1 MYYNNKNFYFY
12 YPDKEVGLR
21 LNADFEGE
29 TIYVIYNGAL
39 RQCKLLGARLT
50 PVKEY
55 SSGWEFVQEVK
66 LNIAGVGIKW
76 VRFTSGTIHDLGKR
90 RYVAD
95 TEFFRSIEDFEDGIR
110 CNNLMFYIE
119 CVAEF
124 ASSIFGDEGVNFHYE
139 KGDGFR
145 CGSVSTGTRYKWD
158 GTRAVSVEVSIPA
171 TMTFTPD
178 GGIDWGTD
186 AEKVRDLVE
195 NTYFSK
201 KDCEA
206 DNSVQVVMFPENE
219 RKETKVKTINE
230 ITTKKM
236 ECEVRRRL
244 IECGGYVSFS
254 TNDWGLEEAFLND
267 DLEIC
272 YTSSGTD
279 NTMLED
285 YCGICLL
292 MDNMD

>member
-1 MYYNNKNFYFY
+1 MHYKNKNFYFY

-29 TIYVIYNGAL
+29 TIYVIYDGAL
-39 RQCKLLGARLT
+39 RQCKVLGARLT
-50 PVKEY
+50 PSKEY

-95 TEFFRSIEDFEDGIR
+95 TEFFRSIEDFNNGRR

-119 CVAEF
+119 CVADF
-124 ASSIFGDEGVNFHYE
+124 ASAALGDEGVNFHYE

-145 CGSVSTGTRYKWD
+145 CGSVSIGTRYKWD
-158 GTRAVSVEVSIPA
+158 GTRVVSVGVSIPA

-195 NTYFSK
+195 NTYFSYGE
-201 KDCEA
+201 CEA

-219 RKETKVKTINE
+219 RKETKAKTISE
-230 ITTKKM
+230 ITQEKM
-236 ECEVRRRL
+236 EIEVRKRL
-244 IECGGYVSFS
+244 IAHGGYVTFDE
-254 TNDWGLEEAFLND
+254 NEWGLEEALLNEN
-267 DLEIC
+267 LEVC
-272 YTSSGTD
+272 YCSSGTN
-279 NTMLED
+279 NTTIEA
-285 YCGICLL
+285 YCGICILIDS
-292 MDNMD
+292 MD

>member
-1 MYYNNKNFYFY
+1 MHYTNKKFYFY

-21 LNADFEGE
+21 LNADFEDE
-29 TIYVIYNGAL
+29 VIYVIYDGAL
-39 RQCKLLGARLT
+39 RQCKVLGARLT
-50 PVKEY
+50 PSKEY

-66 LNIAGVGIKW
+66 VNIAGVGIKW
-76 VRFTSGTIHDLGKR
+76 VRFTCGTIHDLGKR

-95 TEFFRSIEDFEDGIR
+95 TEFFRSVENFHDGRR
-110 CNNLMFYIE
+110 CNNSMFITE
-119 CVAEF
+119 SVSSF
-124 ASSIFGDEGVNFHYE
+124 AKRIFKDGLNFHYE

-158 GTRAVSVEVSIPA
+158 GTRAVSVDVSIPA

-219 RKETKVKTINE
+219 RKETKAKTISE
-230 ITTKKM
+230 ITQEKM
-236 ECEVRRRL
+236 ENEVRKRL
-244 IECGGYVSFS
+244 IEHGGHVSFG
-254 TNDWGLEEAFLND
+254 TNEWGLNEAFLD
-267 DLEIC
+267 EDLGIC
-272 YTSSGTD
+272 YTTSGTD
-279 NTMLED
+279 NTTIED
-285 YCGICLL
+285 YCGICILI
-292 MDNMD
+292 DNMD

>member
-29 TIYVIYNGAL
+29 TIYVIHDGAL
-39 RQCKLLGARLT
+39 RQCKVLGARLT
-50 PVKEY
+50 PSKEY

-76 VRFTSGTIHDLGKR
+76 VRFTCGTIHDLGKR

-95 TEFFRSIEDFEDGIR
+95 TEFFRSIEDFNNGRR

-139 KGDGFR
+139 KGDGFH
-145 CGSVSTGTRYKWD
+145 CGSVSTATRYKWD
-158 GTRAVSVEVSIPA
+158 GTRAVSVKASIPA

-186 AEKVRDLVE
+186 AEKVRDLAE

-201 KDCEA
+201 EDCEK

-219 RKETKVKTINE
+219 RKETKTKTISE
-230 ITTKKM
+230 ITQEKM
-236 ECEVRRRL
+236 EIEVRKRL
-244 IECGGYVSFS
+244 IECGGSVTFDE
-254 TNDWGLEEAFLND
+254 NEWGLEEAFLN
-267 DLEIC
+267 ENMEVC
-272 YTSSGTD
+272 YATHGN
-279 NTMLED
+279 NTTIED
-285 YCGICLL
+285 YCGICILI
-292 MDNMD
+292 DNMD

>member
-1 MYYNNKNFYFY
+1 MHYTNKKFYFY
-12 YPDKEVGLR
+12 YPDEKVGLR
-21 LNADFEGE
+21 LNADFEDKV
-29 TIYVIYNGAL
+29 IYVIYDGAL
-39 RQCKLLGARLT
+39 HQCKVLGARLN
-50 PVKEY
+50 PKKEY

-76 VRFTSGTIHDLGKR
+76 VRFTSGAIHDLGKR
-90 RYVAD
+90 RYVVD
-95 TEFFRSIEDFEDGIR
+95 TEFFRSVENFHDGRR
-110 CNNLMFYIE
+110 CNNSMFITE
-119 CVAEF
+119 SVSSF
-124 ASSIFGDEGVNFHYE
+124 AKRIFKDGLNFHYE

-158 GTRAVSVEVSIPA
+158 GTRAVSLDVSIPA

-219 RKETKVKTINE
+219 RKETKAKTISE
-230 ITTKKM
+230 ITQEKM
-236 ECEVRRRL
+236 EIEVRKRL
-244 IECGGYVSFS
+244 IAHGGYVTFDE
-254 TNDWGLEEAFLND
+254 NEWGLEEALLNEN
-267 DLEIC
+267 LEVC
-272 YTSSGTD
+272 YATHGK
-279 NTMLED
+279 NTTIED
-285 YCGICLL
+285 YCGICILI
-292 MDNMD
+292 DNMD